1 MSPLTMDTKIERP
14 NPISHHLRR
23 ETKMCLENSF
33 NNYCHFF
40 IQNVS
45 FFFYIKIDQRY
56 LKQWRFKEKS
66 FWTIWNRCGRYQKQI
81 CFKPNEHTLEEFIEM
96 N

>member
-1 MSPLTMDTKIERP
+1 MSPLPMDTKIERP

-45 FFFYIKIDQRY
+45 FFFLHK
-56 LKQWRFKEKS
+56 
-66 FWTIWNRCGRYQKQI
+66 NRSKV
-81 CFKPNEHTLEEFIEM
+81 P
-96 N
+96 